1 MFIELT
7 EVGFVIPFIFHLFF
21 LSRVVG
27 GKSKTGTILTDLCLE
42 DGGSGDGWCVCE
54 F

>member
-1 MFIELT
+1 VFIELT
-7 EVGFVIPFIFHLFF
+7 EVGFVIALMSAMNF

-27 GKSKTGTILTDLCLE
+27 GESKTGDILTDLC
-42 DGGSGDGWCVCE
+42 